1 MPTTQEVL
9 MAEQMRRQNSPLA
22 QLAQVG
28 GNIFQGYQKRQQA
41 EGAKKGQ
48 AAAANF
54 LNLAVQNPDRQD
66 EYLTQA
72 LQADPQFVKTFF
84 DAKKVQADAMGGAK
98 PMTDYQKSSLAL
110 REEQIELDKLKAQQ
124 AKESNDLKKQQLQI
138 TIDQKKAKLE
148 QDQKAIAESASKDI
162 ATFDTTL
169 NTVDQLIN
177 HEGLDAAVGSS
188 SLFPTIAGS
197 KAADF
202 EAKLEQLKGQQF
214 LTEVTKMKG
223 MGALSENEG
232 KKIAAAAAALDLSM
246 SEEAFRKELEYI
258 QETMAKA
265 RNKIAGKID
274 SNEDSSPALE
284 LSPSAMKYLGGQ

>member
-54 LNLAVQNPDRQD
+54 LNLAVQNPDKQD

-84 DAKKVQADAMGGAK
+84 DAKKAQADTMGGAK

-258 QETMAKA
+258 QETMVKA
-265 RNKIAGKID
+265 RNKIAGKIG

>member
-258 QETMAKA
+258 QETMVKA
-265 RNKIAGKID
+265 RNKIAGKIG